1 MMPNQIKTMVYFF
14 FIFSPQYNYVPS
26 ARISTFGCANYSQ
39 AFVGTSNQNQC
50 LCKSDPTQFTSLHTP
65 YSCIRPSYRSSDANF
80 APFFLWSKQKC
91 DPLESCPL
99 ICLDLM
105 SPHSSHLSLRVLRWH
120 VTDSPIKMISQ
131 LLHSLLSVLSTLD
144 GENQWDCGH
153 GGSGDLKC
161 VSHTRDRLSSF
172 PWA

>member
-1 MMPNQIKTMVYFF
+1 MSHQPESAHLDVQITLRLLWVPQIKISVYANQIWPNLHHS
-14 FIFSPQYNYVPS
+14 IH
-26 ARISTFGCANYSQ
+26 RIPVSG
-39 AFVGTSNQNQC
+39 
-50 LCKSDPTQFTSLHTP
+50 LPTDLLMLILHL
-65 YSCIRPSYRSSDANF
+65 
-80 APFFLWSKQKC
+80 FFLWSKQKC

>member
-1 MMPNQIKTMVYFF
+1 MRKLLSGFCGYLKSKSVSMQIRSDPIYIT
-14 FIFSPQYNYVPS
+14 QYTVFLY
-26 ARISTFGCANYSQ
+26 Q
-39 AFVGTSNQNQC
+39 AFLQI
-50 LCKSDPTQFTSLHTP
+50 LLMLILHL
-65 YSCIRPSYRSSDANF
+65 F
-80 APFFLWSKQKC
+80 FFLWSKQKC